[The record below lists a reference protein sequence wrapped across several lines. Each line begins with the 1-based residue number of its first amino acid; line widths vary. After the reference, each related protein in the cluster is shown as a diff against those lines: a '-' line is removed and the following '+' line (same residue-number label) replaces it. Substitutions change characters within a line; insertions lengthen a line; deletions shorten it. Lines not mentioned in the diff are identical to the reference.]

1 MDLIIQRD
9 IEKLLADTENVKKT
23 LIILEKDHSVW
34 ARKREEKDL
43 AKLIERVKQSESDVS
58 LMMSDCLSFGRYE
71 GKKGVIEGIHHAYV
85 CLNSLFQDL
94 KKVREDLNEV
104 YIRPDEIE
112 QLEID
117 WCRFKKAV
125 GQIQKHLEDE
135 KPYRSDE
142 YVPLT
147 KGGLMR

>member
-9 IEKLLADTENVKKT
+9 IEKLWGDTENVKQIFIT
-23 LIILEKDHSVW
+23 LERDHSVW

-43 AKLIERVKQSESDVS
+43 AKLIERVKQLKVDVC
-58 LMMSDCLSFGRYE
+58 LMMSDCLSFSRYE
-71 GKKGVIEGIHHAYV
+71 EKKAVIEEMHHAFA
-85 CLNSLFQDL
+85 CLNNLFQDL
-94 KKVREDLNEV
+94 KTVKGDLNEV
-104 YIRPDEIE
+104 YIHPDEIK

-125 GQIQKHLEDE
+125 GQIQEHLEDE
-135 KPYRSDE
+135 KPYRSTE